1 MAKVRVNES
10 ILVFER
16 VTLDVE
22 GTAVYQRMISPPPK
36 SGFCRLQRRSGLHL
50 HWLFNGGR
58 RNYMWSRRFFF
69 LELCARPVDFHLCTG
84 FGDIC
89 RVYCTIE
96 AIAEVRRRGK
106 RGKDAKIR
114 PWASRQGLQTGGED
128 RNQGRSEKEKMGVGA
143 QRAIERKDSRSE
155 PII

>member
-1 MAKVRVNES
+1 MEGALEAKVRVNES

-36 SGFCRLQRRSGLHL
+36 SGFCRLQRLSGLHL

-69 LELCARPVDFHLCTG
+69 SGAVCASCG
-84 FGDIC
+84 FSS
-89 RVYCTIE
+89 VY
-96 AIAEVRRRGK
+96 RL
-106 RGKDAKIR
+106 
-114 PWASRQGLQTGGED
+114 W
-128 RNQGRSEKEKMGVGA
+128 
-143 QRAIERKDSRSE
+143 
-155 PII
+155 